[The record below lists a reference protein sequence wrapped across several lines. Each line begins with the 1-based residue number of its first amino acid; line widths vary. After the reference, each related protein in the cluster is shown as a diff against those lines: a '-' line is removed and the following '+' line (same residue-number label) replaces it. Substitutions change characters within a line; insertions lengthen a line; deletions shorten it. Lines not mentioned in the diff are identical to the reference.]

1 MKSNSSALD
10 ILACVAGLRGFLAR
24 LNMHAPLA
32 PEYNIAIFNPEQ
44 SSFSVYMLP
53 EWNSY
58 QSENLVQNE
67 NRDELI
73 LEWLV
78 REQNFVSVT
87 FEQRQR
93 NIKNELVPEWHES
106 QSDVR

>member
-10 ILACVAGLRGFLAR
+10 VLACVAGLRGFLAR

-67 NRDELI
+67 NRDVLI

-93 NIKNELVPEWHES
+93 NIKNELVPEWNES
-106 QSDVR
+106 NSDVV

>member
-10 ILACVAGLRGFLAR
+10 VLACVTGLRGFLAR

-106 QSDVR
+106 HSDVR

>member
-10 ILACVAGLRGFLAR
+10 VLACVAGLRGFLAR
-24 LNMHAPLA
+24 LNKHAPLA

-93 NIKNELVPEWHES
+93 I
-106 QSDVR
+106 